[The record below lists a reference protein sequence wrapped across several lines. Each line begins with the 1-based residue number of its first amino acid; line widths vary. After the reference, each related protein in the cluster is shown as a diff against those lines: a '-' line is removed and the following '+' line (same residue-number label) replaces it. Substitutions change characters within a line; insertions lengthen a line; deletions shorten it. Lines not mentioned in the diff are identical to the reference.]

1 MSGGDSGFK
10 SIRLDR
16 DYSGRAADGFE
27 RITDADG
34 CAEVVNKRYL
44 SDSARPNIEVV
55 SAFEFDYNSTIEMLL
70 NCT

>member
-16 DYSGRAADGFE
+16 DYSGLAAVGCK
-27 RITDADG
+27 RIADADR
-34 CAEVVNKRYL
+34 CAEAVNKGYL
-44 SDSARPNIEVV
+44 ADSDCPNIEVV